1 MMKSHSVEDLSP
13 LWFWLPM
20 GLVVLQFAVRFVS
33 PEMHDL
39 YIQGQRETGL
49 IEFLT
54 PLALIPGVVLGIL
67 ALRRWQWLPNFFSR
81 LWVAMVTLGAF
92 YMAGEEVSWGQW
104 LFYWDTPEHWAAI
117 NDQNETNLH
126 NTSAWLDQK
135 PRLLLE
141 LWALIGAI
149 RIWVLDARGKKTD
162 PGTTAYWFWPGR
174 PLAWT
179 GLLSALVMMP
189 ERVKDW
195 WGIRLPTPFDIRVT
209 ETQELVLGF
218 FLSFFLASVWLRLRS
233 RSGG

>member
-1 MMKSHSVEDLSP
+1 MNQQSSKDLSL

-20 GLVVLQFAVRFVS
+20 GVVLLQLVVRYVS
-33 PEMHDL
+33 PEAYEL
-39 YIQGQRETGL
+39 YILGDREAGL
-49 IEFLT
+49 VELLT
-54 PLALIPGVVLGIL
+54 PVALIPGVVFGIM
-67 ALRRWQWLPNFFSR
+67 ALRLQPVLPTLQSR
-81 LWVAMVTLGAF
+81 IWIAMVTLGAF

-104 LFYWDTPEHWAAI
+104 LFHWQTPEAFAAI

-149 RIWVLDARGKKTD
+149 RIWVLDARGSQPD
-162 PGTTAYWFWPGR
+162 PGRTAYWFWPSR

-179 GLLSALVMMP
+179 GLLSAVVMLP

-195 WGIRLPTPFDIRVT
+195 WRIKLPSPFDFRST
-209 ETQELVLGF
+209 EIQELVLGF
-218 FLSFFLASVWLRLRS
+218 FLTFFLVSVWLRLRS

>member
-1 MMKSHSVEDLSP
+1 MKNNSTDLSP
-13 LWFWLPM
+13 MWFWLPM
-20 GLVVLQFAVRFVS
+20 GLVLLQLLVRFVS
-33 PEMHDL
+33 PEAHDL

-49 IEFLT
+49 IELMT
-54 PLALIPGVVLGIL
+54 PVALIPGIVFGIL
-67 ALRRWQWLPNFFSR
+67 ALRQWQGLPNFSSR
-81 LWVAMVTLGAF
+81 LWIAMVTLGAF

-104 LFYWDTPEHWAAI
+104 LFHWDTPETFAAI

-149 RIWVLDARGKKTD
+149 RIWVLDSRGRQAE
-162 PGTTAYWFWPGR
+162 PGTIAYWFWPSR

-195 WGIRLPTPFDIRVT
+195 WDIRLPSPFDIRVT

-218 FLSFFLASVWLRLRS
+218 FLSFFLASVWLRLKS
-233 RSGG
+233 KSGG

>member
-1 MMKSHSVEDLSP
+1 MNNNFAKDLSP

-20 GLVVLQFAVRFVS
+20 GLVLLQLVVRFVS
-33 PEMHDL
+33 PELHDQ
-39 YIQGQRETGL
+39 YILGQREASL
-49 IEFLT
+49 IELLT
-54 PLALIPGVVLGIL
+54 PVALIPGVVFGIM
-67 ALRRWQWLPNFFSR
+67 ALRQWALLPNFSSR
-81 LWVAMVTLGAF
+81 LWIAMVTLGAF

-104 LFYWDTPEHWAAI
+104 LFHWSTPETFARI

-141 LWALIGAI
+141 LWALVGAI
-149 RIWVLDARGKKTD
+149 RIWVLDFRGKQTD
-162 PGTTAYWFWPGR
+162 PGTTPYWFWPGR

-179 GLLSALVMMP
+179 GLLSALIMMP
-189 ERVKDW
+189 ERVRDW
-195 WGIRLPTPFDIRVT
+195 WDIDLPSPFDIRVT

>member
-1 MMKSHSVEDLSP
+1 MNRHASNDLSP

-20 GLVVLQFAVRFVS
+20 GLVLLQLVVRYVS
-33 PEMHDL
+33 PEAYEI
-39 YIQGQRETGL
+39 YILGERESGL
-49 IEFLT
+49 VELLT
-54 PLALIPGVVLGIL
+54 PVALIPGVVFGIL
-67 ALRRWQWLPNFFSR
+67 ALRQRPGLPTLQSR
-81 LWVAMVTLGAF
+81 VWIAMVTLGAF

-104 LFYWDTPEHWAAI
+104 LFHWSTPESFAAI

-149 RIWVLDARGKKTD
+149 RIWVLDARGRQPD
-162 PGTTAYWFWPGR
+162 PVGTAYWFWPSR

-189 ERVKDW
+189 ERIKDW
-195 WGIRLPTPFDIRVT
+195 WRIKLPSPFDFRST
-209 ETQELVLGF
+209 EIQELVLGF
-218 FLSFFLASVWLRLRS
+218 FLTFFLVSVWIRLKS
-233 RSGG
+233 KSGG